1 VPRRNN
7 RDRQYEPKDY
17 KQNDNGEYFDYP
29 SEKKKPVR
37 RRKGKWDKDIY
48 KDTNE

>member
-7 RDRQYEPKDY
+7 RDKTYEPKDY
-17 KQNDNGEYFDYP
+17 NNENGEYFDHP

-37 RRKGKWDKDIY
+37 RRKGKWDKKIY
-48 KDTNE
+48 KDTE